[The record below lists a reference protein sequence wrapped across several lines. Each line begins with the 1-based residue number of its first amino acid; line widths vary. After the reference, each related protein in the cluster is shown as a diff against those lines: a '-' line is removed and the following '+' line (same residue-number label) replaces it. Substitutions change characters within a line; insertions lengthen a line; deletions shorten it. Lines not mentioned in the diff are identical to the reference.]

1 MMMSLVAVVG
11 LARGAVSPMGASLES
26 LALASHSHRHPTRA
40 TMAINAGCTTAEDC
54 SLNGE
59 CSGGTCVCYA
69 PWSTGEG
76 DEVGCGRLNELP
88 GPRIG
93 MCVTMRMH
101 KSITYQ

>member
-11 LARGAVSPMGASLES
+11 LARGAVSPVGASLES
-26 LALASHSHRHPTRA
+26 LALPRFSHDTRGRMA
-40 TMAINAGCTTAEDC
+40 TNAGCTTAEDC

-59 CSGGTCVCYA
+59 CLGGTCVCYA

-93 MCVTMRMH
+93 MCVWP
-101 KSITYQ
+101 